1 MGWQLPGGRPGTG
14 SELTV
19 TEYLLSIDPG
29 LSTGI
34 SLLSYD
40 ETSVELVKAWQFS
53 GGVQGFLDWTRGH
66 WDGRDWD
73 SYNDAPNTRGFYSWK
88 MGVKGRLEVDSHTE
102 YTDNPNDWEIE
113 VPGNTTV
120 IAEKFN
126 ARNTQGFSYKT
137 EALEPL
143 RVEGAMIASRL
154 MPAEDSP
161 RWRSPVL
168 QYAVGGKDRAE
179 KKRRLHALLK
189 DSGFYVAP
197 KELGTSDADDV
208 RSSIGHALA
217 YLARELKHK
226 PTFELIQGWVGGH

>member
-1 MGWQLPGGRPGTG
+1 M
-14 SELTV
+14 

-40 ETSVELVKAWQFS
+40 DASVSLEGAWQFS
-53 GGVQGFLDWTRGH
+53 GGVRGFLNWYHLPPQVSLPSRWHDFYGERG
-66 WDGRDWD
+66 
-73 SYNDAPNTRGFYSWK
+73 
-88 MGVKGRLEVDSHTE
+88 
-102 YTDNPNDWEIE
+102 NPLNLQ
-113 VPGNTTV
+113 GLTV

-126 ARNTQGFSYKT
+126 ARATSGYSYKT
-137 EALEPL
+137 DSLEPL
-143 RVEGAMIASRL
+143 RVEGAMIAQGL

-168 QYAVGGKDRAE
+168 QYVVAGKDKAD
-179 KKRRLHALLK
+179 KKKRLHAFLK

-197 KELGTSDADDV
+197 KELGTPDADDV

-226 PTFELIQGWVGGH
+226 PTFELIQRWVDASPSS